1 MKKRGMIL
9 RLVYVVN
16 SVRVFIL
23 PNKSLNFS
31 QITTSWMLIQSWI
44 QFSRLHISIWKWSSV
59 DFSTK
64 NVHPGSVSMP

>member
-44 QFSRLHISIWKWSSV
+44 QFSRLHISITKWSSV